1 MQRNRPEPWSD
12 DQVVEVVEL
21 LTTFNNDPET
31 VCAFMDCRRDDLN
44 YLCRKAFGPNMTFA
58 RVVRKYELV
67 GKAKLKKSLM
77 RAAMDE
83 KPNSKALD
91 FAIREYL
98 EILGPVERRRKV
110 AREVKAKEEETE
122 F

>member
-1 MQRNRPEPWSD
+1 MPRNRPEPWSD
-12 DQVVEVVEL
+12 EQIRQVIEL

-31 VCAFMDCRRDDLN
+31 VCAFMDCRKDDLN
-44 YLCRKAFGPNMTFA
+44 WLCRNAFGQSMTFA
-58 RVVRKYELV
+58 KVVHKYELV

-98 EILGPVERRRKV
+98 DILGPVERRRKV
-110 AREVKAKEEETE
+110 AREVKAKQEETD